1 MSITDIR
8 DGIEAN
14 LETINGLRGY
24 SEIPENPQVPAA
36 VVTLDSIEYH
46 QAFKN
51 GLVQFNFTVTVIVG
65 RFNARASQQVLNEFA
80 DNSGA
85 KSIRAAIESDRTLG
99 GTVFDCVVQSMG
111 GVNNIDLNDGNN
123 YLATDFAVIAYA
135 N

>member
-8 DGIEAN
+8 NGIEAN

-123 YLATDFAVIAYA
+123 YLATDFVVIAYA

>member
-8 DGIEAN
+8 AGIETN
-14 LETINGLRGY
+14 LETISGLRGY

-123 YLATDFAVIAYA
+123 YLATDFVVIAYA